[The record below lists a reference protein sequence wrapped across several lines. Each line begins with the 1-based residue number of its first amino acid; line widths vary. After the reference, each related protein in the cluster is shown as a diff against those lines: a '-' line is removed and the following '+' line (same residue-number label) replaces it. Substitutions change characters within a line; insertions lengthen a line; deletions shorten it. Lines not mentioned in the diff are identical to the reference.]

1 MTIRNP
7 KAKGSRNERRSIA
20 WLSKQGYRCT
30 KSGGS
35 LGEWDII
42 GIGPN
47 DVVLVQVKT
56 NCWPSP
62 AERKRLGDFYVPNL
76 IRLSWDIDDG
86 EYQSPGVRK
95 VMHRWND
102 HAREP
107 EVREV

>member
-1 MTIRNP
+1 MTLKNA

-20 WLSKQGYRCT
+20 WLAKQGYRCT

-42 GIGPN
+42 GIGAG
-47 DVVLVQVKT
+47 DVVVVQVKT
-56 NCWPSP
+56 NAWPGP
-62 AERKRLGDFYVPNL
+62 EERKALRDFPTP
-76 IRLSWDIDDG
+76 IRVCPECGFHDTG
-86 EYQSPGVRK
+86 VVRK